1 MNKTINYED
10 GKNMQESDKIWLI
23 FDEFNKYNED
33 VAEKDLLRAAQDL
46 IDLSKS
52 EYVHKNEIDRK
63 DRLSFQNCDLVDA
76 FTKYEDRIFKSEYPK
91 LKSELIEEKEA
102 ISIRRFKR
110 LNKLGN

>member
-76 FTKYEDRIFKSEYPK
+76 FTKYEDRI
-91 LKSELIEEKEA
+91 
-102 ISIRRFKR
+102 
-110 LNKLGN
+110 LNLSTQNLNQN

>member
-76 FTKYEDRIFKSEYPK
+76 FTKYEDRIFKSISLICLLSS
-91 LKSELIEEKEA
+91 LK
-102 ISIRRFKR
+102 
-110 LNKLGN
+110 

>member
-1 MNKTINYED
+1 MRNIRE
-10 GKNMQESDKIWLI
+10 NMTDKSKIWLI
-23 FDEFNKYNED
+23 YDEFNRYNED
-33 VAEKDLLRAAQDL
+33 VDEKDLLKAAQDL

-91 LKSELIEEKEA
+91 HKSELIEEKEA
-102 ISIRRFKR
+102 ISIRRFKH